1 MSTKFQTY
9 NSGVFLGSKSNRSC
23 GSLNTVNGLEVAIK
37 EESDSGYMV
46 GDKWE
51 EITIGFVILF

>member
-9 NSGVFLGSKSNRSC
+9 NSGVLLGSKSNRSR
-23 GSLNTVNGLEVAIK
+23 GSLITVNGLEVTIK

-51 EITIGFVILF
+51 EITIGFAILF